1 MKKVTLAMIADRAG
15 MTQSGVSKA
24 IKRGNPRIMKLVH
37 EMGYKSYAEIREEN
51 AKTAAELEAAQAEDL
66 REMAEIRKR
75 GIVSTST
82 IAQDLQLSRHTVQA
96 VLNGTKRLNVVN
108 RETVEKI
115 RMYAEMV
122 GYEKMPNY
130 VTRHLKFLEEVG
142 NFRSVEEFKAHM
154 EKLRERGYTNTE
166 IAHKC
171 GVSYQT
177 ILQYIG
183 KQPKEYTAESMRIAG
198 EYAKAKN
205 AAKARR
211 VNAAKAARREQLVQ
225 EQAQAEAAHI
235 LFLKQADDAKKR
247 SAEIQRQIEELG
259 VAK

>member
-24 IKRGNPRIMKLVH
+24 IKRGNPRILTIAQ
-37 EMGYKSYAEIREEN
+37 ELGYKSYADIREEN
-51 AKTAAELEAAQAEDL
+51 AKTAAELKATQAESL

-82 IAQDLQLSRHTVQA
+82 IAQDLQMSRHTVQA

-122 GYEKMPNY
+122 GYEKTPNY
-130 VTRHLKFLEEVG
+130 VTRHLIFLEELG
-142 NFRSVEEFKAHM
+142 NFRSAAEFKAHM
-154 EKLRERGYTNTE
+154 LKLRDRGYTNAE

-171 GVSYQT
+171 GVAYNT
-177 ILQYIG
+177 ILLYIG
-183 KQPKEYTAESMRIAG
+183 KQPKEYTAESMKIAG
-198 EYAKAKN
+198 QHMKAKN
-205 AAKARR
+205 AARKSRLK
-211 VNAAKAARREQLVQ
+211 NFKAAERKRIDVEIEQTN
-225 EQAQAEAAHI
+225 AENVLH
-235 LFLKQADDAKKR
+235 FKK
-247 SAEIQRQIEELG
+247 IEENNKYIAELQ
-259 VAK
+259 ARKAAL

>member
-15 MTQSGVSKA
+15 MTQGGVSKA
-24 IKRGNPRIMKLVH
+24 IKRRNPRIMKLVH

-51 AKTAAELEAAQAEDL
+51 AKTTAELKAAKVEGL

-82 IAQDLQLSRHTVQA
+82 IAQDLKLSRHTVQA
-96 VLNGTKRLNVVN
+96 VLNGTKRLQIVN
-108 RETVEKI
+108 LETAEKI

-122 GYEKMPNY
+122 GYEKTPNY
-130 VTRHLKFLEEVG
+130 VTRHLVFLEELG
-142 NFRSVEEFKAHM
+142 NFRSAAEFKAHM
-154 EKLRERGYTNTE
+154 LKLRDRGYTNAE

-171 GVSYQT
+171 GVTYNT
-177 ILQYIG
+177 IRLYIG

-205 AAKARR
+205 AARKSR
-211 VNAAKAARREQLVQ
+211 VKNFKAAEGKRIDAAIEQT
-225 EQAQAEAAHI
+225 EANNV
-235 LFLKQADDAKKR
+235 LYLKK
-247 SAEIQRQIEELG
+247 IEENNKYIAELQ
-259 VAK
+259 ARKAAL